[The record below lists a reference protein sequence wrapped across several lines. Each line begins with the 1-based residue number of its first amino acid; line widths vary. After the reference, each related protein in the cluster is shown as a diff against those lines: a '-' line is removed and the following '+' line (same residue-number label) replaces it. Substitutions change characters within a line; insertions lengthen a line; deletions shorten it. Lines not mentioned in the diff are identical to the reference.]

1 MTATFSTTHRKQ
13 ANPLQIAPLFR
24 WLLFALALAACG
36 LLYVYVK
43 NQQHF
48 LGEQTRKVER
58 EIREM
63 RTRNE
68 VLLARVS
75 ALSSHAELQRK
86 LDQGLIALQPI
97 KDQNIARL
105 TPPVAA
111 DKDGI
116 VRTAA
121 NEGYRQ

>member
-1 MTATFSTTHRKQ
+1 MSATLSTTRRKQ
-13 ANPLQIAPLFR
+13 ANPLQVAPLFR
-24 WLLFALALAACG
+24 WLLLALIVTGSG
-36 LLYVYVK
+36 LLYVYIK

-68 VLLARVS
+68 VLLARIS

-86 LDQGLIALQPI
+86 LDQGLISLVPI
-97 KDQNIARL
+97 QNQSIARL
-105 TPPVAA
+105 SPPVEAE
-111 DKDGI
+111 KDSI
-116 VRTAA
+116 LRTAA
-121 NEGYRQ
+121 NERYRP